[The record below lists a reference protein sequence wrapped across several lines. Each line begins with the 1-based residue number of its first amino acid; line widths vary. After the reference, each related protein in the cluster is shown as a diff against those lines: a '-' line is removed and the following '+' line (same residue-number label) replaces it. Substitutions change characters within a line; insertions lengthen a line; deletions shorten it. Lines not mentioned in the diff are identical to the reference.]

1 MLYILYGEDDFSLKE
16 ALAELKEKLG
26 AEGLGPA
33 DISVLEGN
41 KLSLDEL
48 MAICDTIPFL
58 AAKRMVIV
66 DGLLSRF
73 EQKGRHPRTRPELG
87 EWRALNGYIATM
99 QPSTI
104 LVLVDGKLR
113 KDNPMLKELTPRAK
127 VREFSPVR
135 GAALHDWVLSRL
147 REKGGDISPTALRLL
162 TDLVGDN
169 LWILCNEIDKLYLY
183 ALGRRIEEGD
193 VQLLVS
199 YVQEANIFAL
209 VDAIIQRKAAAAS
222 RLLHQL
228 IDGGATPP
236 YLLFMITRQFRLL
249 VQAKELS
256 KQRLP
261 TVELIGRLGVPSE
274 YVLRRVM
281 AQAREYSLDQLRE
294 IYDKLLDT
302 DMSIKTGLLKGGLAL
317 DLLVADLCQ
326 VKPG

>member
-1 MLYILYGEDDFSLKE
+1 MLYIFYGEDDFSLKE
-16 ALAELKEKLG
+16 TLAELKEKLA
-26 AEGLGPA
+26 AEGLGAA
-33 DISVLEGN
+33 DITVLEGN

-48 MAICDTIPFL
+48 KAICDTIPFL
-58 AAKRMVIV
+58 APKRMVIV

-73 EQKGRHPRTRPELG
+73 EQKGRTRPELG

-99 QPSTI
+99 PPSTV
-104 LVLVDGKLR
+104 LVLVNAKLR
-113 KDNPMLKELTPRAK
+113 RDNPVLRELTPRAK
-127 VREFSPVR
+127 VREFPPVR

-147 REKGGDISPTALRLL
+147 REKGGDISPTALQLL
-162 TDLVGDN
+162 TNLVGDN

-183 ALGRRIEEGD
+183 CQGRRIEEGD

-199 YVQEANIFAL
+199 YAQEANIFAL
-209 VDAIIQRKAAAAS
+209 VDAIIQRRAAAAE

-228 IDGGATPP
+228 IDRGATPP

-281 AQAREYSLDQLRE
+281 EQAREYSLGQLRE
-294 IYDKLLDT
+294 IYGKLLDT

-317 DLLVADLCQ
+317 DLLVADLCR
-326 VKPG
+326 G